1 MEQLTYILY
10 FLVGLVLIIK
20 GADWLTD
27 GASSI
32 ARRLHVSSLVIGLT
46 IVAFGTS
53 APELIVSVLSSIDG
67 KTDIAMG
74 NIVGS
79 NIFNA
84 LAVMGVTALVC
95 PVRCTKQNIIFDV
108 PICFV
113 ASMLL
118 VAFTIL
124 DGVLSQVEGIVLLA
138 CFIIFVLY
146 SIYIGKKGKPTEPD
160 TQEASPNPKEMPVW
174 QAIVWFLVGL
184 GCLVFGGDWFVDGA
198 SGIASMLGVSDAV
211 IALTIVAAGTSF
223 PELVTS
229 VIAARKGDTDM
240 ALGNVVGSNAI
251 NIFLVLGLTS
261 TITPVPLN
269 NVSIVNLFVVLGSS
283 ALLWF
288 FCFWGKRKY
297 YIVRREGI
305 VLILC
310 AIGYYVWAVINR

>member
-1 MEQLTYILY
+1 MEEFKFILF
-10 FLVGLVLIIK
+10 FLVGLILIVK

-79 NIFNA
+79 NIFNS
-84 LAVMGVTALVC
+84 LAVMGITALVC
-95 PVRCTKQNIIFDV
+95 PVRCTKQNINFDV
-108 PICFV
+108 PICVV

-118 VAFTIL
+118 VAFTL
-124 DGVLSQVEGIVLLA
+124 FDETLSQAEGIILLL

-146 SIYIGKKGKPTEPD
+146 SIYIGKKGKAAEPNM
-160 TQEASPNPKEMPVW
+160 QKESLHHKEMPVW
-174 QAIVWFLVGL
+174 HAIILFLVGL

-269 NVSIVNLFVVLGSS
+269 NVSIINLFVVLGSS
-283 ALLWF
+283 ALLWS
-288 FCFWGKRKY
+288 FCFWGKRHY

-305 VLILC
+305 ILTLC
-310 AIGYYVWAVINR
+310 AIGYYVWAVISR

>member
-1 MEQLTYILY
+1 MEELKFILF
-10 FLVGLVLIIK
+10 FLVGLVLIVK

-32 ARRLHVSSLVIGLT
+32 ARRLNVSSLVIGLT

-84 LAVMGVTALVC
+84 LAVMGITALVC
-95 PVRCTKQNIIFDV
+95 PVRCTKQNIYFDV
-108 PICFV
+108 PICAV
-113 ASMLL
+113 ASILL
-118 VAFTIL
+118 VSFTL
-124 DGVLSQVEGIVLLA
+124 FDGLLSQVEGIILLL
-138 CFIIFVLY
+138 CFITFVLY
-146 SIYIGKKGKPTEPD
+146 SIYIGKKGKPTD
-160 TQEASPNPKEMPVW
+160 LDNQESSSSKEMPVW
-174 QAIVWFLVGL
+174 QAIIWFLVGL

-229 VIAARKGDTDM
+229 VIAAKKGDTDM

-261 TITPVPLN
+261 TITPVPLG
-269 NVSIVNLFVVLGSS
+269 NVSMINMFVVLGSS

-288 FCFWGKRKY
+288 FCYWGKKQY

-305 VLILC
+305 ILTLF
-310 AIGYYVWAVINR
+310 AIGYYVWALLSR

>member
-1 MEQLTYILY
+1 MENLRFILY
-10 FLVGLVLIIK
+10 FLVGLLLIIK

-67 KTDIAMG
+67 KTDIALG
-74 NIVGS
+74 NVVGS

-84 LAVMGVTALVC
+84 LAVMGITALVC
-95 PVRCTKQNIIFDV
+95 PVRCTKQNYKLDV
-108 PICFV
+108 PICVV
-113 ASMLL
+113 ASTLL
-118 VAFTIL
+118 LLFVY
-124 DGVLSQVEGIVLLA
+124 DGSSLSQADGIILLL
-138 CFIIFVLY
+138 CFLSFVIY
-146 SIYIGKKGKPTEPD
+146 SIYLGRKGTTSQSD
-160 TQEASPNPKEMPVW
+160 NPQDNPSGNEMPVW
-174 QAIVWFLVGL
+174 QAILWFLVGL
-184 GCLVFGGDWFVDGA
+184 ACLVFGGDWFVDGA

-261 TITPVPLN
+261 AITPVPLN
-269 NVSIVNLFVVLGSS
+269 NVSFVNLLVVFGSS
-283 ALLWF
+283 ALLWC
-288 FCFWGKRKY
+288 FCYFGKRKY
-297 YIVRREGI
+297 YIVRREGVI
-305 VLILC
+305 LTLC
-310 AIGYYVWAVINR
+310 AIGYYVWAVISR